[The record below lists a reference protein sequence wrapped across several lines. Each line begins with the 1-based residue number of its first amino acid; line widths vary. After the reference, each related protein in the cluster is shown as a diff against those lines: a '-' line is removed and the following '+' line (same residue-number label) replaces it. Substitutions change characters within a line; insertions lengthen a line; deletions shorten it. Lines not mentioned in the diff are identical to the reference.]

1 MVAAMTSLLS
11 RAAVMVV
18 SVSAAIVLVAFVG
31 GAAQVQQQVAVT
43 ANNSTHV
50 QAAPP
55 ASPGSDI
62 TWEIREPVGH
72 PFLASKDNRSI
83 VFFTEGLNRIVVVCD
98 VIDWDNRKRDRV
110 ETIVTP
116 GNGPAPLPVNPV
128 PQPAPRPNGF
138 AGEVYDQ
145 AVPVKRP
152 TDALQLSDNYENVS
166 AQIAAGGITTVDQA
180 NEEIAR
186 QNRDLKLGPE
196 WKPFGAWIGS
206 QFDQRVDD
214 LPEAHDMMH
223 DASVGLGAAGGR
235 K

>member
-1 MVAAMTSLLS
+1 MNPRKAILVL
-11 RAAVMVV
+11 V
-18 SVSAAIVLVAFVG
+18 SCVSAVAVTFVG

-43 ANNSTHV
+43 TNSSTHIQV
-50 QAAPP
+50 APS

-62 TWEIREPVGH
+62 TWEIRDPVGH

-83 VFFTEGLNRIVVVCD
+83 VFFTEGLSRIVVVCD
-98 VIDWDNRKRDRV
+98 VIDWDLRKRDRV

-116 GNGPAPLPVNPV
+116 GSSPQPVDPV
-128 PQPAPRPNGF
+128 KPVPAPRPSGF

-152 TDALQLSDNYENVS
+152 SEAIKLSDNYENVS
-166 AQIAAGGITTVDQA
+166 AQIAAGGITTLEQA
-180 NEEIAR
+180 NEEINR
-186 QNRDLKLGPE
+186 QNKSLRLGAE

-206 QFDQRVDD
+206 QFDQKVDE

-223 DASVGLGAAGGR
+223 ETSIGLGAAGGR
-235 K
+235 E

>member
-1 MVAAMTSLLS
+1 MKSSHSSPALVVSFVA
-11 RAAVMVV
+11 AAVM
-18 SVSAAIVLVAFVG
+18 LVAFVG
-31 GAAQVQQQVAVT
+31 GAAQVQEQVAVT
-43 ANNSTHV
+43 TNSSTHV

-62 TWEIREPVGH
+62 TWEIREPIGH

-83 VFFTEGLNRIVVVCD
+83 VFFTEGLSRIVVVCD

-116 GNGPAPLPVNPV
+116 GGGPAPLPVNPQ
-128 PQPAPRPNGF
+128 PTPAPRPNGF

-145 AVPVKRP
+145 AVPVRKP
-152 TDALQLSDNYENVS
+152 SDALLLSDNYENVS

-186 QNRDLKLGPE
+186 QNKALKLGPE

-206 QFDQRVDD
+206 QFDQRADE

>member
-1 MVAAMTSLLS
+1 MKRLLN
-11 RAAVMVV
+11 RLAVMLL
-18 SVSAAIVLVAFVG
+18 SVSAAVALVSIVG

-43 ANNSTHV
+43 TNSTVHV
-50 QAAPP
+50 QTAPA

-62 TWEIREPVGH
+62 TWEIREPIGH
-72 PFLASKDNRSI
+72 SFLASRDNRSI
-83 VFFTEGLNRIVVVCD
+83 VFFTEGLSRIVVVCD
-98 VIDWDNRKRDRV
+98 VIDWDARRRDRV

-116 GNGPAPLPVNPV
+116 GSPPAPLPVDPKPV
-128 PQPAPRPNGF
+128 GPAPRPNGF

-145 AVPVKRP
+145 AVPVNKP
-152 TDALQLSDNYENVS
+152 TDALRLSDNYENVS
-166 AQIAAGGITTVDQA
+166 AQIAAGGITTVEQA

-186 QNRDLKLGPE
+186 QNRSLKLGPE
-196 WKPFGAWIGS
+196 WKPFGSWIGS
-206 QFDQRVDD
+206 QFDQKVDE

>member
-1 MVAAMTSLLS
+1 MIVSVT
-11 RAAVMVV
+11 AAVVAV
-18 SVSAAIVLVAFVG
+18 AIVG
-31 GAAQVQQQVAVT
+31 GAAQVQQQVTVT

-55 ASPGSDI
+55 ASPGSDV
-62 TWEIREPVGH
+62 TWEIREPIGH

-116 GNGPAPLPVNPV
+116 GNGPAPLPVDPV
-128 PQPAPRPNGF
+128 PIPAPRPSGF

-145 AVPVKRP
+145 VVPVKKAS
-152 TDALQLSDNYENVS
+152 DALRLADNFENVFS
-166 AQIAAGGITTVDQA
+166 QIAAGGITTLEQA
-180 NEEIAR
+180 VEESRR
-186 QNRDLKLGPE
+186 QNKLLSLGPE
-196 WKPFGAWIGS
+196 WRPFGVWIGS
-206 QFDQRVDD
+206 QFDEKAGD
-214 LPEAHDMMH
+214 LLKAKDMFHEA
-223 DASVGLGAAGGR
+223 AVGLGAAGGR